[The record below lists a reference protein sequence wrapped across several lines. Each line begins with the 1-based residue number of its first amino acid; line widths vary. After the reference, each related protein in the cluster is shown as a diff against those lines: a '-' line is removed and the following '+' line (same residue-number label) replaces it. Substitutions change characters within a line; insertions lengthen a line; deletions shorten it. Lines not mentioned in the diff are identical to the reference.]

1 MLTSSFNPGQRQV
14 ISVVCIMLP
23 DVSVAGDRYVD
34 GCPDVD
40 WPTIFI
46 KTNEKQEDI
55 TYEKKNM

>member
-1 MLTSSFNPGQRQV
+1 M
-14 ISVVCIMLP
+14 VCIMLP

-40 WPTIFI
+40 RPTIFI